1 MKLKIKHLKIFSSNR
16 ILDPLLTEWI
26 SSAIV
31 EFNLFLRPTF
41 IFAWGCL
48 YLFDLLVLKRKF
60 WHLHDDLL
68 SQLLPYLTYV
78 SYWSNF
84 YLVNSSRVLLNLM
97 GGSPTLIKYIC
108 EHFFSF
114 CPQFI
119 VHSFLLL
126 DMFLY
131 TARNKKSKGILHCK
145 RHEKL
150 IALKK
155 KSARCS
161 E

>member
-1 MKLKIKHLKIFSSNR
+1 MLSTSLVTWFPSFTQIKAESYKCSTQVRLKIKHLKIFTSNR
-16 ILDPLLTEWI
+16 ILDHLLKEWI

-31 EFNLFLRPTF
+31 EFNLFLRPPF

-78 SYWSNF
+78 SYWSSF

-108 EHFFSF
+108 EHFFPF
-114 CPQFI
+114 
-119 VHSFLLL
+119 VHNS
-126 DMFLY
+126 
-131 TARNKKSKGILHCK
+131 
-145 RHEKL
+145 
-150 IALKK
+150 
-155 KSARCS
+155 
-161 E
+161 